1 MYFKLQNIF
10 FFFTL
15 FLLACNNDDKNLNE
29 VDLSTKKTFKT
40 ADDLTAVFY
49 TKKGN
54 IEIGLEYVKT
64 PLTVAN
70 FVGLAEGQISNVHK
84 SLGVPYYDGLSF
96 HRVIKDFMAQG
107 GCPSGNGTGNAGYQF
122 DDEFHE
128 ELTHD
133 EAGVLSMAN
142 SGPNTN
148 SSQFFI
154 TYKSTPWLDGVH
166 SVFGKVLKGIDVL
179 NQIEASD
186 KIDSI
191 RIFRKSE
198 NAKAFNAPLV
208 FETQKEIIKQ
218 RKIESIKSK
227 YAIYQK
233 NDLYKY
239 FEEYVKKTF
248 PNAIKTPSGLYYVK
262 SVETNNEQASAGRTV
277 KVHYIGKHTN
287 GEVFDQSV
295 GKQPFD
301 FPLGQGMV
309 IPGWEE
315 GIALLKK
322 GEKATFIIPPYLAY
336 GEQGMPPVI
345 KSNETLIFEV
355 ELLGIY

>member
-1 MYFKLQNIF
+1 
-10 FFFTL
+10 
-15 FLLACNNDDKNLNE
+15 
-29 VDLSTKKTFKT
+29 
-40 ADDLTAVFY
+40 
-49 TKKGN
+49 
-54 IEIGLEYVKT
+54 
-64 PLTVAN
+64 
-70 FVGLAEGQISNVHK
+70 
-84 SLGVPYYDGLSF
+84 
-96 HRVIKDFMAQG
+96 VIKDFMAQG

-122 DDEFHE
+122 DDEFHD

-133 EAGVLSMAN
+133 EEGVLSMAN

-198 NAKAFNAPLV
+198 NAKSLNAHLV
-208 FETQKEIIKQ
+208 FEPQNEIIKQ
-218 RKIESIKSK
+218 RKIDSIKCK

-239 FEEYVKKTF
+239 FEEYVKKSF

-315 GIALLKK
+315 GIALLNK
-322 GEKATFIIPPYLAY
+322 GAKGKLIIPYWLAY
-336 GEQGMPPVI
+336 GEQGRSPVI
-345 KSNETLIFEV
+345 PPKAILIFDTELMEV
-355 ELLGIY
+355 K